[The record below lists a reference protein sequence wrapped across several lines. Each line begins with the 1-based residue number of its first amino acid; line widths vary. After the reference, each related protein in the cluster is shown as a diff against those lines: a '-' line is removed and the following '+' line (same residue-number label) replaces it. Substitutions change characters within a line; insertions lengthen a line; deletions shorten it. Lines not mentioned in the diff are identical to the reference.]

1 MGHEVPQ
8 HTGHPAVQGLPM
20 IENAATSEVV
30 DNVRQTIEG
39 RLAELQPYLAE
50 AEQLRS
56 ILTAIDNPE
65 PAASGTGQRTRQG
78 ANKQAI
84 LAVIAKHPGITAA
97 EIARMTGMKRTVVAS
112 TVSRLKR
119 IGELEPQERG
129 VRLPDG
135 AASPVAA

>member
-1 MGHEVPQ
+1 MVARFAKGPSS
-8 HTGHPAVQGLPM
+8 M
-20 IENAATSEVV
+20 SENESAPDVV
-30 DNVRQTIEG
+30 DSVRQTIEG

-56 ILTAIDNPE
+56 ILTAIDHPDA
-65 PAASGTGQRTRQG
+65 PAPGSGGQRTPQG

-84 LAVIAKHPGITAA
+84 LAVIAEHPGITAA

-119 IGELEPQERG
+119 IGELEPEDRG

-135 AASPVAA
+135 ARRPVAA